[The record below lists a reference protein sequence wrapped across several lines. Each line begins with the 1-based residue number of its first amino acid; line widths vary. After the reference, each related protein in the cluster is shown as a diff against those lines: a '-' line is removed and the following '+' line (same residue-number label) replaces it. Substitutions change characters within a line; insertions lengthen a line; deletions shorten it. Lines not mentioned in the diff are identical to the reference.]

1 MNNKK
6 FIIISSIL
14 FVAVLIFLSACSQ
27 TRLPVNKNPDD
38 TVFPLDA
45 DGKTNR
51 NVVLIN
57 NTEYSITPRKDANGI
72 DLDESVTVSD
82 SIDVKTDG
90 ETLTVVLPQISPVM
104 TWRTDTDTNIV
115 KQEEKNAIGDRKPLE
130 GESGNIQIF
139 TVKKPDGGNSLC
151 FKFVNINDAEKPFD
165 EVIAA
170 REITINIK

>member
-6 FIIISSIL
+6 FLIISSIL

-27 TRLPVNKNPDD
+27 TRLPLNKNPDN
-38 TVFPLDA
+38 TAFPLDA

-57 NTEYSITPRKDANGI
+57 NTEYSITPRKDSSGA
-72 DLDESVTVSD
+72 DLDESVTVRD
-82 SIDVKTDG
+82 FLEAKIDG
-90 ETLTVVLPQISPVM
+90 ETVTVVLPQISPVM
-104 TWRTDTDTNIV
+104 TWRADTDTNIV

-139 TVKKPDGGNSLC
+139 TVKKPDGGKPLC

>member
-6 FIIISSIL
+6 FLIFSSIL
-14 FVAVLIFLSACSQ
+14 FAAVLLFMSSCSQ
-27 TRLPVNKNPDD
+27 TRLPLNKKTDD
-38 TVFPLDA
+38 TAFPLDA
-45 DGKTNR
+45 DWKTNR

-57 NTEYSITPRKDANGI
+57 NTEYSITPRKDANGA

-90 ETLTVVLPQISPVM
+90 ETVTVVLPQISPVM
-104 TWRTDTDTNIV
+104 TWRTDTDANIV

-139 TVKKPDGGNSLC
+139 TVKKPDGGKPLC

>member
-6 FIIISSIL
+6 LLIISSFL
-14 FVAVLIFLSACSQ
+14 FAAVLIFLSACSQ
-27 TRLPVNKNPDD
+27 TRLPLNKNPDN
-38 TVFPLDA
+38 TAFPLDA

-57 NTEYSITPRKDANGI
+57 NTEYSITPRKDSSGV
-72 DLDESVTVSD
+72 DLDYGVTVRDFLEAKID
-82 SIDVKTDG
+82 S
-90 ETLTVVLPQISPVM
+90 ETVTVVLPQISSVM

-139 TVKKPDGGNSLC
+139 TVKKPDGGKPLC

-165 EVIAA
+165 EVVAA

>member
-6 FIIISSIL
+6 FLIISSIL

-38 TVFPLDA
+38 TAFPLDA

-57 NTEYSITPRKDANGI
+57 NTEYSITPRKDSSGV
-72 DLDESVTVSD
+72 DLDYGVTVRDFLEAKID
-82 SIDVKTDG
+82 S
-90 ETLTVVLPQISPVM
+90 ETVTVVLPQISSVM

-139 TVKKPDGGNSLC
+139 TVKKPDGGKPLC

-165 EVIAA
+165 EVVAA

>member
-57 NTEYSITPRKDANGI
+57 NTEYSITPRKDANGA
-72 DLDESVTVSD
+72 DLDYGVTVRD
-82 SIDVKTDG
+82 FLEAKIDG
-90 ETLTVVLPQISPVM
+90 ETVTVVLPQGSPVM

-115 KQEEKNAIGDRKPLE
+115 KQEEKNAIGDREALE

-139 TVKKPDGGNSLC
+139 TVKKPDGGKPLC

>member
-1 MNNKK
+1 MAINKRVLTILISVILITVLFSACNSSNKK
-6 FIIISSIL
+6 PI
-14 FVAVLIFLSACSQ
+14 
-27 TRLPVNKNPDD
+27 
-38 TVFPLDA
+38 FPLDA

-57 NTEYSITPRKDANGI
+57 NTEYSITPRKDANGV

-90 ETLTVVLPQISPVM
+90 ETVTVVLPQISPVM
-104 TWRTDTDTNIV
+104 TWRADTDTNIV

-139 TVKKPDGGNSLC
+139 TVKKPDGGKPLC

-165 EVIAA
+165 EVVAA

>member
-6 FIIISSIL
+6 FLIISSIL

-38 TVFPLDA
+38 TAFPLDA

-57 NTEYSITPRKDANGI
+57 NTEYSITPRKDANGV
-72 DLDESVTVSD
+72 DLDYGVTVRD
-82 SIDVKTDG
+82 FLEARIDG
-90 ETLTVVLPQISPVM
+90 ETVTVVLPQISSVM
-104 TWRTDTDTNIV
+104 TWRTDTDANIV
-115 KQEEKNAIGDRKPLE
+115 KQEEKNAIGDREPLE

-139 TVKKPDGGNSLC
+139 TVKKPADGKTLC

-165 EVIAA
+165 EVVAA

>member
-6 FIIISSIL
+6 FLIISSIL

-27 TRLPVNKNPDD
+27 TRLPLNKNPDN
-38 TVFPLDA
+38 TAFPLDA

-57 NTEYSITPRKDANGI
+57 NTEYSITPRKDANGV

-90 ETLTVVLPQISPVM
+90 ETLTVVLPQVSPVM
-104 TWRTDTDTNIV
+104 TWRADTDTNIV

-139 TVKKPDGGNSLC
+139 TVKKPDGGKPLC

>member
-1 MNNKK
+1 MAINKRVLTILISVILITVLFSACNSSNKK
-6 FIIISSIL
+6 PI
-14 FVAVLIFLSACSQ
+14 
-27 TRLPVNKNPDD
+27 
-38 TVFPLDA
+38 FPLDA

-57 NTEYSITPRKDANGI
+57 NTEYSITPRKDANGV

-90 ETLTVVLPQISPVM
+90 ETVTVVLPQISSVM
-104 TWRTDTDTNIV
+104 TWRTDTDVEIV
-115 KQEEKNAIGDRKPLE
+115 KQEEKNAIGDRQALE

-139 TVKKPDGGNSLC
+139 TVKKPDGGKPLC

>member
-1 MNNKK
+1 MAINKRVLTILISVILITVLFSACNSSNKK
-6 FIIISSIL
+6 PI
-14 FVAVLIFLSACSQ
+14 
-27 TRLPVNKNPDD
+27 
-38 TVFPLDA
+38 FPLDA

-57 NTEYSITPRKDANGI
+57 NTEYSITPRKDANGV

-90 ETLTVVLPQISPVM
+90 ETVTVVLPQISSVM
-104 TWRTDTDTNIV
+104 TWRTDTDVEIV
-115 KQEEKNAIGDRKPLE
+115 KQEEKNAIGDREPAE

-139 TVKKPDGGNSLC
+139 TVKKPDGGKPLC

-165 EVIAA
+165 EVVAA

>member
-6 FIIISSIL
+6 FLIISSIL
-14 FVAVLIFLSACSQ
+14 FAAVLLFLSACSQ

-38 TVFPLDA
+38 TAFPLDA

-57 NTEYSITPRKDANGI
+57 NTEYSITPRKDASGV

-90 ETLTVVLPQISPVM
+90 ETLTVVLPQVSPVM

-139 TVKKPDGGNSLC
+139 TVKKPADGKTLC

-165 EVIAA
+165 EVVAA

>member
-6 FIIISSIL
+6 FLIISSIL
-14 FVAVLIFLSACSQ
+14 FVAVLIFLSACSP

-38 TVFPLDA
+38 TSFPLDA

-57 NTEYSITPRKDANGI
+57 NTEYSITPRKDSSGV
-72 DLDESVTVSD
+72 DLDYGVTVRD
-82 SIDVKTDG
+82 FLEAKIDG
-90 ETLTVVLPQISPVM
+90 ETVTVVLPQVSPVM

-115 KQEEKNAIGDRKPLE
+115 KQEEKNAIGDREPAE

-139 TVKKPDGGNSLC
+139 TVKKPDGGKPLC

-165 EVIAA
+165 EVVAA

>member
-1 MNNKK
+1 MAINKRVLTILISVILITVLFSACNSSNKK
-6 FIIISSIL
+6 PI
-14 FVAVLIFLSACSQ
+14 
-27 TRLPVNKNPDD
+27 
-38 TVFPLDA
+38 FPLDA

-57 NTEYSITPRKDANGI
+57 NTEYSITPRKDANGA
-72 DLDESVTVSD
+72 DLDESVTVRD
-82 SIDVKTDG
+82 FLEAKIDG
-90 ETLTVVLPQISPVM
+90 ETVTVVLPQISPVM

-115 KQEEKNAIGDRKPLE
+115 KQEEKNAIGDREALE

-139 TVKKPDGGNSLC
+139 TVKKPDGGKSLC

-165 EVIAA
+165 EVVAA

>member
-1 MNNKK
+1 MAINKRVLTILISVILITVLFSACNSSNKK
-6 FIIISSIL
+6 PI
-14 FVAVLIFLSACSQ
+14 
-27 TRLPVNKNPDD
+27 
-38 TVFPLDA
+38 FPLDA

-57 NTEYSITPRKDANGI
+57 NTEYSITPRKDANGV

-90 ETLTVVLPQISPVM
+90 ETVTVVLPQISPVM
-104 TWRTDTDTNIV
+104 TWRADTDTNIV
-115 KQEEKNAIGDRKPLE
+115 KQEKKNAIGDRKPLE

-139 TVKKPDGGNSLC
+139 TVKKPDGGKPLC

-165 EVIAA
+165 EVVAA

>member
-1 MNNKK
+1 MAINKRVLTILISVILITVLFSACNSSNKK
-6 FIIISSIL
+6 PI
-14 FVAVLIFLSACSQ
+14 
-27 TRLPVNKNPDD
+27 
-38 TVFPLDA
+38 FPLDA

-57 NTEYSITPRKDANGI
+57 NTEYSITPRKDANGV

-104 TWRTDTDTNIV
+104 TWRTDTDVEIV
-115 KQEEKNAIGDRKPLE
+115 KQEEKNAIGDREPAE

-139 TVKKPDGGNSLC
+139 TVKKPDGGKPLC

-165 EVIAA
+165 EVVAA

>member
-1 MNNKK
+1 MAINKRVLTILISVILITVLFSACNSSNKK
-6 FIIISSIL
+6 PI
-14 FVAVLIFLSACSQ
+14 
-27 TRLPVNKNPDD
+27 
-38 TVFPLDA
+38 FPLDA

-57 NTEYSITPRKDANGI
+57 NTEYSITPRKDANGV

-90 ETLTVVLPQISPVM
+90 ETLTVVLPQVSPVM
-104 TWRTDTDTNIV
+104 TWRTDTDVEIV
-115 KQEEKNAIGDRKPLE
+115 KQEEKNAIGDRQALE

-139 TVKKPDGGNSLC
+139 TVKKPDGGKPLC

>member
-6 FIIISSIL
+6 FITISSIL
-14 FVAVLIFLSACSQ
+14 FAAVLIFLSACSQ

-38 TVFPLDA
+38 TAFPLDA

-57 NTEYSITPRKDANGI
+57 NTEYSITPRKDSSGV
-72 DLDESVTVSD
+72 DLDYGVTVRDFLEAKID
-82 SIDVKTDG
+82 S
-90 ETLTVVLPQISPVM
+90 ETVTVVLPQISSVM
-104 TWRTDTDTNIV
+104 TWRTDIDTNIV

-139 TVKKPDGGNSLC
+139 TVKKPDGGKPLC

-165 EVIAA
+165 EVVAA

>member
-6 FIIISSIL
+6 FITISSIL
-14 FVAVLIFLSACSQ
+14 FVAVLIFLSACSP

-38 TVFPLDA
+38 TAFPLDT

-57 NTEYSITPRKDANGI
+57 NTEYSITPRKDANGV

-90 ETLTVVLPQISPVM
+90 ETLTVVLPQISSVM
-104 TWRTDTDTNIV
+104 TWRTDTDVEIV
-115 KQEEKNAIGDRKPLE
+115 KQEEKNAIGDRQALE

-139 TVKKPDGGNSLC
+139 TVKKPDGGKPLC

>member
-1 MNNKK
+1 MAINKRVLTILISVILITVLFSACNSSNKK
-6 FIIISSIL
+6 PI
-14 FVAVLIFLSACSQ
+14 
-27 TRLPVNKNPDD
+27 
-38 TVFPLDA
+38 FPLDA

-57 NTEYSITPRKDANGI
+57 NTEYSITPRKDSSGV
-72 DLDESVTVSD
+72 DLDYGVTVRDFLEAKID
-82 SIDVKTDG
+82 S
-90 ETLTVVLPQISPVM
+90 ETVTVVLPQISSVM

-139 TVKKPDGGNSLC
+139 TVKKPDGGKPLC

-165 EVIAA
+165 EVVAA

>member
-1 MNNKK
+1 MAINKRVLTILISVILITVLFSACNSSNKK
-6 FIIISSIL
+6 PI
-14 FVAVLIFLSACSQ
+14 
-27 TRLPVNKNPDD
+27 
-38 TVFPLDA
+38 FPLDA

-57 NTEYSITPRKDANGI
+57 NTEYSITPRKDANGV

-90 ETLTVVLPQISPVM
+90 ETLTVVLPQVSPVM
-104 TWRTDTDTNIV
+104 TWRTDTDVEIV
-115 KQEEKNAIGDRKPLE
+115 KQEEKNAIGDRQALE

-139 TVKKPDGGNSLC
+139 TVKKPDGGKPLC
-151 FKFVNINDAEKPFD
+151 FKFVNVNDAEKPFD
-165 EVIAA
+165 EVVAA

>member
-1 MNNKK
+1 MAINKRVLTILISVILITVLFSACNSSNKK
-6 FIIISSIL
+6 PI
-14 FVAVLIFLSACSQ
+14 
-27 TRLPVNKNPDD
+27 
-38 TVFPLDA
+38 FPLDA

-57 NTEYSITPRKDANGI
+57 NTEYSITPRKDANGV

-90 ETLTVVLPQISPVM
+90 ETVTVVLPQISPVM
-104 TWRTDTDTNIV
+104 TWRADTDTNIV

-139 TVKKPDGGNSLC
+139 TVKKPDGGKPLC

>member
-1 MNNKK
+1 MAINKRVLTILISVILITVLFSACNSSNKK
-6 FIIISSIL
+6 PI
-14 FVAVLIFLSACSQ
+14 
-27 TRLPVNKNPDD
+27 
-38 TVFPLDA
+38 FPLDA

-57 NTEYSITPRKDANGI
+57 NTEYSITPRKDANGV

-90 ETLTVVLPQISPVM
+90 ETVTVVLPQVSPVM

-115 KQEEKNAIGDRKPLE
+115 KQEEKNAIGDKEALE

-139 TVKKPDGGNSLC
+139 TVKKPDGGKSLC

-165 EVIAA
+165 EVVAA

>member
-6 FIIISSIL
+6 FITISSIL
-14 FVAVLIFLSACSQ
+14 FAAVLIFLSACSQ

-38 TVFPLDA
+38 TAFPLDA

-57 NTEYSITPRKDANGI
+57 NTEYSITPRKDSSGV
-72 DLDESVTVSD
+72 DLDYGVTVRDFLEAKID
-82 SIDVKTDG
+82 S
-90 ETLTVVLPQISPVM
+90 ETVTVVLPQISSVM

-139 TVKKPDGGNSLC
+139 TVKKPDGGKPLC

-165 EVIAA
+165 EVVAA

>member
-1 MNNKK
+1 MAINKRVLTILISVILITVLFSACNSSNKK
-6 FIIISSIL
+6 PI
-14 FVAVLIFLSACSQ
+14 
-27 TRLPVNKNPDD
+27 
-38 TVFPLDA
+38 FPLDA

-57 NTEYSITPRKDANGI
+57 NTEYSITPRKDANGV

-90 ETLTVVLPQISPVM
+90 ETLTVVLPQVSPVM
-104 TWRTDTDTNIV
+104 TWRTDTDVEIV
-115 KQEEKNAIGDRKPLE
+115 KQEEKNAIGDREPAE

-139 TVKKPDGGNSLC
+139 TVKKPDGGKPLC

-165 EVIAA
+165 EVVAA

>member
-1 MNNKK
+1 MAINKRVLTILISVILITVLFSACNSSNKK
-6 FIIISSIL
+6 PI
-14 FVAVLIFLSACSQ
+14 
-27 TRLPVNKNPDD
+27 
-38 TVFPLDA
+38 FPLDA

-57 NTEYSITPRKDANGI
+57 NTEYSITPRKDANGV

-90 ETLTVVLPQISPVM
+90 ETLTVALPQVSPVM

-115 KQEEKNAIGDRKPLE
+115 KQEENNAIGDREPAE

-139 TVKKPDGGNSLC
+139 TVKKPDGGKSLC
-151 FKFVNINDAEKPFD
+151 FKFVNINDVEKPFD
-165 EVIAA
+165 EVVAA
-170 REITINIK
+170 REITINIQ

>member
-1 MNNKK
+1 MAINKRVLTILISVILITVLFSACNSSNKK
-6 FIIISSIL
+6 PI
-14 FVAVLIFLSACSQ
+14 
-27 TRLPVNKNPDD
+27 
-38 TVFPLDA
+38 FPLDA

-57 NTEYSITPRKDANGI
+57 NTEYSITPRKDANGV

-90 ETLTVVLPQISPVM
+90 ETLTVVLPQVSPVM

-115 KQEEKNAIGDRKPLE
+115 KQEEKNAIGDREPAE

-139 TVKKPDGGNSLC
+139 TVKKPDGGKPLC

>member
-1 MNNKK
+1 MAINKRVLTILISVILITVLFSACNSSNKK
-6 FIIISSIL
+6 PI
-14 FVAVLIFLSACSQ
+14 
-27 TRLPVNKNPDD
+27 
-38 TVFPLDA
+38 FPLDA

-57 NTEYSITPRKDANGI
+57 NTEYSITPRKDANGA

-90 ETLTVVLPQISPVM
+90 ETVTVVLPQISPVM
-104 TWRTDTDTNIV
+104 TWRTDTDANIV
-115 KQEEKNAIGDRKPLE
+115 KQEEKNAIGDREPAE

-139 TVKKPDGGNSLC
+139 TVKKPDGGKSLC

-165 EVIAA
+165 EVVAA

>member
-6 FIIISSIL
+6 FLIISSIL

-27 TRLPVNKNPDD
+27 TRLPLNKNPDN
-38 TVFPLDA
+38 TAFPLDA

-57 NTEYSITPRKDANGI
+57 NTEYSITPRKDANGV

-90 ETLTVVLPQISPVM
+90 ETLTVVLPQVSPVM
-104 TWRTDTDTNIV
+104 TWRADTDTNIV

-139 TVKKPDGGNSLC
+139 TVKKPDGEKPLC

>member
-6 FIIISSIL
+6 FLIISSIL

-38 TVFPLDA
+38 TSFPLDA

-57 NTEYSITPRKDANGI
+57 NTEYSITPRKDANGV

-90 ETLTVVLPQISPVM
+90 ETLTVALPQVSPVM
-104 TWRTDTDTNIV
+104 TWRTDTDVEIV

-139 TVKKPDGGNSLC
+139 TVKKPDGGKPLC

>member
-1 MNNKK
+1 MAINKRVLTILISVILITVLFSACNSSNKK
-6 FIIISSIL
+6 PI
-14 FVAVLIFLSACSQ
+14 
-27 TRLPVNKNPDD
+27 
-38 TVFPLDA
+38 FPLDA

-57 NTEYSITPRKDANGI
+57 NTEYSITPRKDANGV

-90 ETLTVVLPQISPVM
+90 ETLTVVLPQVSPVM
-104 TWRTDTDTNIV
+104 TWRTDTDANIV
-115 KQEEKNAIGDRKPLE
+115 KQEEKNAIGDREPAE

-139 TVKKPDGGNSLC
+139 TVKKPADGKTLR

-165 EVIAA
+165 EVVSA
-170 REITINIK
+170 REITIKIK